1 MNITDKG
8 TVINNSRSI
17 KNIKAVAAKDNITI
31 AKIKS
36 ARMLMA
42 YGFLSRI
49 FEIFNQYKTAI
60 DAIATSEVGVSLT
73 IDNTLNLE
81 KILYELKDLGEVEVL
96 NKQSIIC
103 VVGEGIASDNKTVNE
118 IISGLQGIPIQLI
131 SYGGSN
137 INITLVVASENKIQ
151 VLNRIHNT
159 LIKIGNVA

>member
-1 MNITDKG
+1 
-8 TVINNSRSI
+8 
-17 KNIKAVAAKDNITI
+17 
-31 AKIKS
+31 
-36 ARMLMA
+36 MLMA

-81 KILYELKDLGEVEVL
+81 SILCELKDLGEVEVL

-137 INITLVVASENKIQ
+137 INITLVVDSENKIQ